1 MAPTLNVRIKIQ
13 KENNSVCAVIDHIQ
27 APTYKL
33 AKHLNK
39 KKKVMELVKLPYTI
53 VASILMKVADDL
65 IQIKMKN
72 NHTLIILDIKDLNIN
87 IPIEDILF
95 ITKDRLSFSNT
106 EINIKKQ
113 SIILLREILNQNYFQ
128 FDNQYY
134 KPHKGIAMGSPIS
147 GLVS

>member
-1 MAPTLNVRIKIQ
+1 
-13 KENNSVCAVIDHIQ
+13 
-27 APTYKL
+27 
-33 AKHLNK
+33 
-39 KKKVMELVKLPYTI
+39 MELVKLPYTI